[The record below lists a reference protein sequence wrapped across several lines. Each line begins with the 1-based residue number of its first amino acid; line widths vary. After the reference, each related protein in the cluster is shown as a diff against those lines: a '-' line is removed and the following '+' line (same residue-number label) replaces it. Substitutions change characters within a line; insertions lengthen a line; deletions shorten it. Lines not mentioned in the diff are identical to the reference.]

1 MNGEAWTWPGWGD
14 VFPVIVAALIF
25 AATVAGLAW
34 TVGRIFRPW
43 MRDAARAEADRVS
56 AEVKALADKLATNDF
71 PHLEDRIER
80 RLNEAREDRA
90 AMRAELAAMEGRIG
104 KGLERVEGLIVAAL
118 NRPRPDADPD
128 PPRR

>member
-1 MNGEAWTWPGWGD
+1 MSGWRE
-14 VFPVIVAALIF
+14 VLQWLALVAGGALSM
-25 AATVAGLAW
+25 AATLAGLAW
-34 TVGRIFRPW
+34 TLGRIFRPW
-43 MRDAARAEADRVS
+43 MENAARTEADRVS

-104 KGLERVEGLIVAAL
+104 ERLGRIEAAVT
-118 NRPRPDADPD
+118 RRGA
-128 PPRR
+128 PPESPEASE